1 MDSLVVDSLVV
12 HSLVMDSLVVDSLVV
27 HYFGAWRTEDVF
39 YVFTFNVGHK
49 FFFFFCERSKVKCDT
64 SLHFP
69 SFNSNVYYYATWRVY
84 HNCNSIQNF
93 LYGSDVKHYHY
104 SRTVLFLN
112 QIDFQKFCDFFD
124 GYRDRINY
132 TRNR

>member
-49 FFFFFCERSKVKCDT
+49 FVFFSVSGRKSNVT
-64 SLHFP
+64 LHFTFLP
-69 SFNSNVYYYATWRVY
+69 STLT
-84 HNCNSIQNF
+84 CIIMPP
-93 LYGSDVKHYHY
+93 GGCIT
-104 SRTVLFLN
+104 TV
-112 QIDFQKFCDFFD
+112 IASKIFF
-124 GYRDRINY
+124 
-132 TRNR
+132 TVPT